1 MPVPAGPRRAA
12 PPRKKVYKSPPA
24 SQLSDVPAPDA
35 APEVSEVTPDTE
47 PTEEPAAEPITEP
60 ELELEPEARPSV
72 VTVTSQ
78 EIVESPEQVPVPSAE
93 RILIIGDVQREIG
106 EVGVSV
112 ELDTTEV
119 DPADK
124 LKDEDDRIDT
134 DVPVPEQQDQY
145 EEAQEQEEQEHEER
159 EQKEEDDEAEAEARR
174 QRVAAKLAQMGAFN
188 PLAGPPPVPHHDSKP
203 STPASHDSITQPVS
217 VEEPL
222 DVGDAPPSPP
232 AAYVPSH
239 SHVEEGLEQA
249 KEAREVDEPASH
261 AGEF

>member
-24 SQLSDVPAPDA
+24 SQLSEVPVHDA
-35 APEVSEVTPDTE
+35 APEVSEEAPDAE
-47 PTEEPAAEPITEP
+47 PTTEP
-60 ELELEPEARPSV
+60 ELELEPEARPSG

-78 EIVESPEQVPVPSAE
+78 ELVESPEQVPVPSAE
-93 RILIIGDVQREIG
+93 QILVIGDVQKEIG

-112 ELDTTEV
+112 ELDTAEV

-124 LKDEDDRIDT
+124 LEDEDDRIDA
-134 DVPVPEQQDQY
+134 DVPVPEQQDQD
-145 EEAQEQEEQEHEER
+145 EEGQEQEEQEHEER
-159 EQKEEDDEAEAEARR
+159 KQKEEEVDAEEEARR
-174 QRVAAKLAQMGAFN
+174 HRVALKLAHMSAFN
-188 PLAGPPPVPHHDSKP
+188 PLARPPPVSR
-203 STPASHDSITQPVS
+203 HDSIPSPTARRDSITAQLVP

-222 DVGDAPPSPP
+222 DVGEATPSPP
-232 AAYVPSH
+232 AAHIPSH
-239 SHVEEGLEQA
+239 SHVEEELEQA